1 MSSKTDQA
9 KLIENYI
16 NLKASTDDQHLV
28 CLMFKDLRKPIAQ
41 LKAAAPVKHV
51 YPNTDPKD
59 VVNILYQPPGSAAQK
74 EIWNTFNNAQLSA
87 LVPHIR
93 MFMRNRSGGKY
104 NSEEIPL
111 QNVHN
116 KLDVLK
122 SPDKQNA
129 LFGLKNMNF
138 QLSGQYPESA
148 RSDIDATV
156 TFYGNNLSVFEKTP
170 LYTDLIVIEGHNK
183 AEYDERN
190 IIVQIG
196 WALPTGET
204 LNNLNFTKPQIAA
217 LSSQVQAFKLSYT
230 KHSFN
235 FNIDGSFTL
244 SVDYVA
250 QADKTVATADFL
262 STSALIKEVYGS
274 GTKIKKMSAQ
284 EKNLIHKYI
293 ETNHAGASAISKK
306 NIFSILSQTGPE
318 THNLFRTRYLEAT
331 KKEIKNILSKMKF
344 ETFKITTFK
353 RNSMLLKQA
362 AKRMIRD
369 SKKGGSSKENALI
382 AAASAP
388 GRDGSQPLNIMEFH
402 PDLNMSGIEGGGSAI
417 AAKIDSSA
425 KERPS
430 KVLSSLPDDQLP
442 KLKFIKVTSFAA
454 CISGLIQA
462 NPDLVS
468 SFKQKNINICFG
480 PIKFIPGDMTG
491 PRVMSLGDIPVT
503 YFLVNKV
510 LNEIYVSKVKNKL
523 TLGNFLNK
531 MLFYIK
537 KYYMEGDFV
546 FDSGRL
552 LSAGTMR
559 TIQVVCQ
566 PGALTKPG
574 AVRQFAKNVTGVNV
588 EENFI
593 VLAGPAAD
601 KPEVPSEYD
610 SYIAGSTNSIIK
622 KLNFTQSNSQVMQAH
637 RDDNITATYRSAK
650 GQVLPQL
657 YNVNMEI
664 VGNMNFIP
672 GYTFNL
678 VPTVVGVN
686 PAARGNI
693 IETLGITGVYWATR
707 IEHTIGQNGFTTKL
721 DAYNVASPTGPHSRR
736 KKKKKKGKKGKK
748 GK

>member
-1 MSSKTDQA
+1 MSAKTEQA

-28 CLMFKDLRKPIAQ
+28 CLMFKDLRKKMGGLPVS
-41 LKAAAPVKHV
+41 APVKRV
-51 YPNTDPKD
+51 FSNIDPKD
-59 VVNILYQPPGSAAQK
+59 VVNKLYQPPGANAQK
-74 EIWNTFNNAQLSA
+74 EVWNTFNNAQLSA

-111 QNVHN
+111 QNIHN

-148 RSDIDATV
+148 RSDIDATI
-156 TFYGNNLSVFEKTP
+156 TFYGNNLSVFEKNP

-196 WALPTGET
+196 WARPTGQT
-204 LNNLNFTKPQIAA
+204 LNNLNFTKPQLAA
-217 LSSQVQAFKLSYT
+217 LDSQVQAFKLSYT

-262 STSALIKEVYGS
+262 STSALIKEVYG
-274 GTKIKKMSAQ
+274 GNTKIKKVSAQ

-293 ETNHAGASAISKK
+293 ETNHAGASDISKK
-306 NIFSILSQTGPE
+306 NIFSTLSHAGTE

-331 KKEIKNILSKMKF
+331 KKEIKNILSKMSF
-344 ETFKITTFK
+344 RTFKISTYK

-369 SKKGGSSKENALI
+369 SKKGGSSKETALI

-388 GRDGSQPLNIMEFH
+388 GDNGSQPLNIMEFH
-402 PDLNMSGIEGGGSAI
+402 PENNMSNI
-417 AAKIDSSA
+417 APATIASRVNSSA
-425 KERPS
+425 KETPTIANQS
-430 KVLSSLPDDQLP
+430 IADDQLP
-442 KLKFIKVTSFAA
+442 KLKFLKVTTFAA

-468 SFKQKNINICFG
+468 SFKQKKINICFG

-503 YFLVNKV
+503 YFLINKV

-552 LSAGTMR
+552 MSAGTMR
-559 TIQVVCQ
+559 TIQVVCT
-566 PGALTKPG
+566 PTSLTKPG